1 MREIYSKAKEAFID
15 EVKVDDYIELEQSS
29 RAYKQLEN
37 SLNRSSKMVL
47 LFGEPGTGKT
57 MLLSRLHSRYKHQ
70 MDLHLI
76 DTPSGMR
83 REFYEKL
90 FRVFTG
96 QKMPEGTTVALE
108 TFVQFAK
115 EIKENRHITVLLD
128 EAQMYPPEILEEIRI
143 LSDTGAIKF
152 VITLHKTVDEDLIAK
167 KHFQSRIWETIELCN
182 ADREELRVYVYKRL
196 INKDLMGLADQFKER
211 HFKLI
216 HGLTQGNFRECNKL
230 LYTAFDIA
238 DYYDRNNPKKISHDR
253 FPLKILE
260 MAAIKT
266 GLIDV

>member
-1 MREIYSKAKEAFID
+1 
-15 EVKVDDYIELEQSS
+15 
-29 RAYKQLEN
+29 
-37 SLNRSSKMVL
+37 MVL

-57 MLLSRLHSRYKHQ
+57 MLLSRLHSRLKHQ
-70 MDLHLI
+70 MDLYLI

-90 FRVFTG
+90 FRIFTG
-96 QKMPEGTTVALE
+96 QRMPEGTTIDLE
-108 TFVQFAK
+108 TFVRYAK
-115 EIKENRHITVLLD
+115 KIKEERHIAVLLD
-128 EAQMYPPEILEEIRI
+128 EAQMYPPEILEEVRI

-152 VITLHKTVDEDLIAK
+152 VIALHKTLDEDLIAK
-167 KHFQSRIWETIELCN
+167 KHFQSRIWETIELHN
-182 ADREELRVYVYKRL
+182 ADREELRAYIYKRL
-196 INKDLMGLADQFKER
+196 INQDLMGLADQFKDR
-211 HFKLI
+211 HFKFI
-216 HGLTQGNFRECNKL
+216 HRLTRGNFRECNKL

-238 DYYDRNNPKKISHDR
+238 DYYARNNPQTLSRDK